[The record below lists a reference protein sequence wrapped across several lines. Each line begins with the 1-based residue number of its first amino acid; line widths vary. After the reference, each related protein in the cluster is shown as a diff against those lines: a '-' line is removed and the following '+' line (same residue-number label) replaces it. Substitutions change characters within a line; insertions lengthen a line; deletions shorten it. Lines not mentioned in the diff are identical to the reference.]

1 MISRLILILAL
12 ATPALG
18 QDLKVEGFGPAQA
31 AVAEPISI
39 SGPDKADAGEV
50 VVFRL
55 VGTPAIDLSQPLVD
69 QLDWLTGEDRMFAY
83 VAMPGH
89 AMTPLDV
96 EGTIVFSPQ
105 GATMRPQLT
114 FGVADPGEYRLLVDW
129 NYGQNQLVE
138 HTVVVEGDSP
148 DPFPDPKPDPE
159 PQPGPIPKGTRLV
172 LVLAEA
178 QEVTAAQAAVV
189 RSLDSCLRTTPQH
202 RYRYLDPDT
211 PTQGEWAAPYKAKVQ
226 ELGLSLPVLLV
237 SVLPDT
243 VNQLSAPYFVH
254 AGELPATAAEALTKV
269 KEVLQ

>member
-1 MISRLILILAL
+1 MISRLIMVLAL

-39 SGPDKADAGEV
+39 SGPDEADAGEV

-69 QLDWLTGEDRMFAY
+69 QLDWLTGEDRMYAY

-96 EGTIVFSPQ
+96 EGSIVFSPQ

-114 FGVADPGEYRLLVDW
+114 FGVAEPGEYRLLVDW

-138 HTVVVEGDSP
+138 HVLVVEGDDSP
-148 DPFPDPKPDPE
+148 DPQPGPE
-159 PQPGPIPKGTRLV
+159 PQPQPGPIPKGTRLV

-178 QEVTAAQAAVV
+178 QEVTASQAAVV
-189 RSLDSCLRTTPQH
+189 RSLDSYLRTTPSH

-226 ELGLSLPVLLV
+226 ELGLSLPALLV
-237 SVLPDT
+237 SVLPDSS
-243 VNQLSAPYFVH
+243 NKLSAPHFVY
-254 AGELPATAAEALTKV
+254 AGELPATAAEALTKL

>member
-1 MISRLILILAL
+1 MISRLIMVLAL

-69 QLDWLTGEDRMFAY
+69 QLEWLTGEDRMFAY

-96 EGTIVFSPQ
+96 EGTIVFSPR

-114 FGVADPGEYRLLVDW
+114 FGVAEPGEYRLLVDW

-148 DPFPDPKPDPE
+148 DPFPDPE
-159 PQPGPIPKGTRLV
+159 PQPGPIPKGTRLA

-178 QEVTAAQAAVV
+178 QDLTASQAAVI
-189 RSLDSCLRTTPQH
+189 RSLDSYLRTTPSH

-211 PTQGEWAAPYKAKVQ
+211 PTLGDWGAPYKEKVQ
-226 ELGLSLPVLLV
+226 ELGLSLPAILV
-237 SVLPDT
+237 SVLPDQA
-243 VNQLSAPYFVH
+243 NQLDAPYFVH
-254 AGELPATAAEALTKV
+254 AGELPATAAEALTKL
-269 KEVLQ
+269 KEALQ